1 MLFFV
6 LALFTISFIP
16 FLLMVVFIIIRKR
29 NRKVFKKR
37 LKDIQENSPY
47 RKIQNNKPKN
57 DFLFLE
63 KEEKKDKKKDAG
75 VGKVERIGAD
85 GKLQTRDEG
94 KIVGVAEPKGFWSR
108 FIISQKIGFIF
119 ARLTANQNK
128 EQGFWTNLIKAQDIS
143 QSKDKGRGR

>member
-29 NRKVFKKR
+29 NRKVFKKK

-47 RKIQNNKPKN
+47 RGAQNNKPKN

-63 KEEKKDKKKDAG
+63 KEEKKDKKRTLRLKKLRESELMESYKLG
-75 VGKVERIGAD
+75 MRGK
-85 GKLQTRDEG
+85 
-94 KIVGVAEPKGFWSR
+94 
-108 FIISQKIGFIF
+108 
-119 ARLTANQNK
+119 
-128 EQGFWTNLIKAQDIS
+128 
-143 QSKDKGRGR
+143 